1 MKPPTKIL
9 LGLLTLLPPAFFVL
23 LVFRMV
29 GIMSEVMNGSTY
41 DQNHMMQQMRS
52 MLLPG
57 LITTLVSLLLMVVY
71 LIDANKNPEV
81 SEGGRFVWM
90 MLFIFAGF
98 ITMPVYYIL
107 YIHPW
112 RTSQPAPDA

>member
-1 MKPPTKIL
+1 MRLAAKIL
-9 LGLLTLLPPAFFVL
+9 LGLLTLLPLAFFAVL
-23 LVFRMV
+23 IVRMV
-29 GIMSEVMNGSTY
+29 GIMSEVMSAPSI
-41 DQNHMMQQMRS
+41 DQDHILEQMQS

-57 LITTLVSLLLMVVY
+57 LVTTLVSLFLMAVY

-112 RTSQPAPDA
+112 RPDQPIEEA